1 MALSL
6 EEIKNYL
13 RDYDG
18 PAVTLMEI
26 CGSHTAAIAKNGIPS
41 LLSDKIRL
49 ISGPGCPVCVTPSAY
64 VDRLI
69 ELGEDPRNV
78 IVTFGDLLRVPGS
91 RSSLSEAKGRGAD
104 VRMVYAPFDV
114 LKMAAAEPDKT
125 FIFAAVGFETTQPV
139 YALLLDR
146 LVGEDV
152 HNVRLLTSLKVMPPV
167 IRYLKENGAAIDGFI
182 APGHVSVV
190 TGSGVFEELAEETGL
205 PFAVA
210 GFEGPGLLAA
220 ICALVKM
227 RGQGRCLNL
236 YPSVVTREGN
246 VEGQALMAKYFEE
259 APAVWRGMGQIEGSG
274 RLIRPEYEAFDA
286 GSRGLDDDQKINKA
300 CCCDKVLMG
309 KMRPYECP
317 LFRKVCSPLSP
328 QGACM
333 VSPEG
338 SCHTAFMV

>member
-6 EEIKNYL
+6 EKIITCL

-18 PAVTLMEI
+18 PAMSIMEV
-26 CGSHTAAIAKNGIPS
+26 CGSHTAAIAKAGIPS
-41 LLSDKIRL
+41 LISDKIRL

-69 ELGEDPRNV
+69 ELSLEPQNV
-78 IVTFGDLLRVPGS
+78 VVTFGDLLRVPGS
-91 RSSLSEAKGRGAD
+91 GSSLSEAKGRGAD

-114 LKMAAAEPDKT
+114 LEMAAAEPDRT

-146 LVGEDV
+146 LVGENV
-152 HNVRLLTSLKVMPPV
+152 RNVRLLTSLKVMPPV

-190 TGSGVFEELAEETGL
+190 TGSGVFEELASEAHL

-210 GFEGPGLLAA
+210 GFDGPTILKAVY
-220 ICALVKM
+220 ALVKM
-227 RGQGRCLNL
+227 RGEGRCVNL

-246 VEGQALMAKYFEE
+246 TEAQSLIDKYFEE
-259 APAVWRGMGQIEGSG
+259 APAVWRGMGEIAASG
-274 RLIRPEYEAFDA
+274 RLIRPGFAFYDA

-309 KMRPYECP
+309 KMRPAECP
-317 LFRKVCSPLSP
+317 LFRKVCSPLTP